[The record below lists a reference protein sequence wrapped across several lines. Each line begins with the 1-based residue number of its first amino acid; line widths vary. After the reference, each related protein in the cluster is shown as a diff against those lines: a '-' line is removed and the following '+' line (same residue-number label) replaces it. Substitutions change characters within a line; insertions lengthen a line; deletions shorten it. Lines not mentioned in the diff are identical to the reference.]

1 PVGGVQMDGNA
12 AEGAAP
18 FHHRGVV
25 MRVGDGDAGEPAERL
40 HDLDGGGI
48 DERDAVPQNIAF
60 GSAQDER
67 ALADGK
73 FRHRPDADQAALV
86 LLIAI
91 EVPARERL
99 EGSPLLTAGRNEL
112 TLVLTDRAG
121 ARRLI
126 RRRKLA
132 AAGLADEGGHHTTRH
147 VNPMRFVPQRAAQRN
162 GPRGALRRGGGAAA
176 SVLARDAKRSATA
189 PPSAARGRQQTWPA
203 DDRPDR
209 V

>member
-1 PVGGVQMDGNA
+1 VAAAANERYFARERQSIALPQLDGGVGPHDPLPVGGVQMDGNA

-25 MRVGDGDAGEPAERL
+25 MRVGDRDAGKPAEPL

-48 DERDAVPQNIAF
+48 DERDAVPQDIAF
-60 GSAQDER
+60 GRAHDER

-73 FRHRPDADQAALV
+73 FRHRPDPDQAGLV

-91 EVPARERL
+91 EVPARERI
-99 EGSPLLTAGRNEL
+99 EGGPPLATGRNEL

-121 ARRLI
+121 ARRRI

-132 AAGLADEGGHHTTRH
+132 AASLADEGGHHTTRH
-147 VNPMRFVPQRAAQRN
+147 VASMMGQRK
-162 GPRGALRRGGGAAA
+162 G
-176 SVLARDAKRSATA
+176 
-189 PPSAARGRQQTWPA
+189 
-203 DDRPDR
+203 
-209 V
+209 